1 MQKVITVNLNGAAY
15 QLEESAYGALV
26 AYLDRASATLADNPD
41 RAEIMAD
48 LEQAIADK
56 CQRHLGAHKN
66 VIASAEIDE
75 VLKEMGPVDP
85 PAGEAADAGDASSN
99 SRDDAHAGAAP
110 KRLYQIR
117 EGAMFSGVCT
127 GLAAY
132 FNIDVTI
139 VRIVFVILAIAT
151 QGIWVLVYLILMFV
165 IPHADTS
172 EERAAAHGL
181 PFNARELIDRARQN
195 LREGQ
200 TWGRR
205 HWQQSRA
212 RHEARR
218 ARARERRRWRQAER
232 DRQYQWWTPPPR
244 PPMGYAAHV
253 GLGLLMPLFVLVSV
267 VGLLALAFVVVSLV
281 NTHAVL
287 GWTLPPDIPVWA
299 ALLGAFVLYLMV
311 MAPFHAARHAA
322 RQTYGWYA
330 AWDGLLWLAVIG
342 VMIWIAST
350 HGPEI
355 RDVLRRFFQN
365 LPDVWHGLQRSTD
378 SLLNAGT
385 RVGLRLRAL

>member
-15 QLEESAYGALV
+15 QLEETAYGALV
-26 AYLDRASATLADNPD
+26 AYLDRASAALADNPD

-48 LEQAIADK
+48 LEQAIAEK
-56 CQRHLGAHKN
+56 CQRHLGPHKN
-66 VIASAEIDE
+66 VVLSAEIDD

-85 PAGEAADAGDASSN
+85 PAGESAEAGEASSTP
-99 SRDDAHAGAAP
+99 RDDAFTGAVP

-139 VRIVFVILAIAT
+139 VRIVFVLLAIAT

-195 LREGQ
+195 LRDGQ

-205 HWQQSRA
+205 RWQESRL

-218 ARARERRRWRQAER
+218 ARARARRHWRQTMR
-232 DRQYQWWTPPPR
+232 DQAYAWWTPPAP
-244 PPMGYAAHV
+244 PPMGYGAHV

-267 VGLLALAFVVVSLV
+267 AGLAALAFIVVSLV
-281 NTHAVL
+281 NSGTVL

-299 ALLGAFVLYLMV
+299 AILCAFVVYLIV
-311 MAPFHAARHAA
+311 MAPFHAARQAA
-322 RQTYGWYA
+322 RYTYGWYA
-330 AWDGLLWLAVIG
+330 AWDGLIWLAVIG

-365 LPDVWHGLQRSTD
+365 LPNVWHGLQRSAD
-378 SLLNAGT
+378 ALFDAGT
-385 RVGLRLRAL
+385 RLGGRLKAL

>member
-151 QGIWVLVYLILMFV
+151 QGSCVLVYLILMFV
-165 IPHADTS
+165 LPHADTS

-378 SLLNAGT
+378 SLLDAGA
-385 RVGLRLRAL
+385 RAGVRPRAL

>member
-212 RHEARR
+212 RPEARR

-378 SLLNAGT
+378 SLLDAGA
-385 RVGLRLRAL
+385 RAGVRPRAL